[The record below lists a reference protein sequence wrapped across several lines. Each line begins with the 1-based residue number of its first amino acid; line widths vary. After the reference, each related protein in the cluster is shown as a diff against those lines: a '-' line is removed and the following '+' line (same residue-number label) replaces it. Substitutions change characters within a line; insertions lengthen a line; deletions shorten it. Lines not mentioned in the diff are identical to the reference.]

1 MASELLG
8 QLRAQVARD
17 EHALHGV
24 RSDGVGRDRPVAEP
38 DDEHGRLRHQ
48 RQGGAQELGKGLRGV
63 FEGIVRAAQ
72 QRGEVERVISPDWF
86 T

>member
-1 MASELLG
+1 MPELLRK
-8 QLRAQVARD
+8 LRAQVARD

-38 DDEHGRLRHQ
+38 DDEHGCLRHQ
-48 RQGGAQELGKGLRGV
+48 RQGGAQELCERLRGV
-63 FEGIVRAAQ
+63 FEGVVRAAQ
-72 QRGEVERVISPDWF
+72 QRGEVERVISPDRF

>member
-1 MASELLG
+1 MPELLG
-8 QLRAQVARD
+8 QLCAQVARD

-24 RSDGVGRDRPVAEP
+24 RSDGIGRDRPVAEP

-48 RQGGAQELGKGLRGV
+48 RQGGAQELRKGLRGV
-63 FEGIVRAAQ
+63 FKGIVRAAQ
-72 QRGEVERVISPDWF
+72 QRGEVERVVPPDWF

>member
-1 MASELLG
+1 MPELLG

-17 EHALHGV
+17 EHALHRV
-24 RSDGVGRDRPVAEP
+24 RSDGIGRDRPVAEP

-48 RQGGAQELGKGLRGV
+48 RQGGTQELGKGLRGV
-63 FEGIVRAAQ
+63 FKGIVRAAQ
-72 QRGEVERVISPDWF
+72 QRGKVERVVPPDRF